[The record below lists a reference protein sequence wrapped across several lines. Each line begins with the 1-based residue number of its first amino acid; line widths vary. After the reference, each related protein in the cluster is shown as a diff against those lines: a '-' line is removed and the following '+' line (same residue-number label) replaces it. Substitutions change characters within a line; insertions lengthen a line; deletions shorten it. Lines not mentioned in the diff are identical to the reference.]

1 MYQVPF
7 YVQRY
12 SSNKTDSTLL
22 QSPGDSI
29 QLGPADHSLRFKI
42 HFPPFKGIHPLLI
55 LEKHFS
61 KKRFSEVQRKSL

>member
-42 HFPPFKGIHPLLI
+42 HFPPFQRNPSITHP
-55 LEKHFS
+55 
-61 KKRFSEVQRKSL
+61 